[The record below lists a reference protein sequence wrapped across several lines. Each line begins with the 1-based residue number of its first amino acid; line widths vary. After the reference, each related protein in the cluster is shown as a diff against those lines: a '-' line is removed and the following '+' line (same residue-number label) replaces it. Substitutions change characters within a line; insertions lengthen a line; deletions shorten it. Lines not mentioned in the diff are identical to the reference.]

1 MNYLSDLAGAAF
13 SAGAWHSLHEL
24 TLGVAE
30 HEEARTLP
38 QEVPPRARPSKSL
51 ARPEPQEPLNLDPP
65 QPASAST
72 APNTIAIKDAPDKIR
87 LFMTNPF
94 YMVTSIG
101 KEHPNLWI
109 LISYHLFTSH
119 QNHSET

>member
-1 MNYLSDLAGAAF
+1 MNYLSDLTGAAF

-38 QEVPPRARPSKSL
+38 QEVPPRARPSKIL

-65 QPASAST
+65 QPASTLIVPT
-72 APNTIAIKDAPDKIR
+72 ARATNDAPARIR
-87 LFMTNPF
+87 FFMTNPF
-94 YMVTSIG
+94 
-101 KEHPNLWI
+101 
-109 LISYHLFTSH
+109 
-119 QNHSET
+119 